1 MKPIIA
7 WFAKNHVAANLLM
20 VLIIISGLLSIPQ
33 IPKKFFPDIEIP
45 YVFVSVPYLGAA
57 PEEVERGVCMRIE
70 ERLEGIEG
78 IDKISSYSSE
88 GMCTVTAELF
98 EYTDPSRAHDEIK
111 NQVDSITTFPKE
123 TEKPITNLVN
133 PKRKVLDLAL
143 IGPTEE
149 RELKE
154 LAEKIRYELTQLKGL
169 SQAEIVAAKP
179 YEISIEVSEESL
191 RRHDLSFQEIANAV
205 RKGSLDVP
213 GGTIKSDS
221 GDILLRT
228 TGQAY
233 QGQEFENLIV
243 RTGNDGTR
251 VYLKDV
257 AEVVDGFS
265 DTDLFFRFNNKPA
278 ALITVSR
285 VGEEDIQE
293 ISQAVEEYI
302 ALAKLK
308 LPTNVELVIWNDDSE
323 ILEDRLDTLIGAALQ
338 GFLMVLILLALFL
351 RPRLAFWVS
360 LGVPVAFLGALT
372 LVNLVGLS
380 IDAISLFGFILVL
393 GILVDDAI
401 VIGESIHSKHQGG
414 APLLEG
420 AVLGAQEVTVPV
432 IFGVLTTVTA
442 FLPIMFATGFMGDI
456 GYVIA
461 ATVICCLVFSIV
473 ESQLILPAHLGH
485 SHIKSPEREVG
496 LMLIPIVLILIIA
509 LSEDFRETLALG
521 IFAVSCFLALYLN
534 GAFSRLAKYITQKQS
549 IFAKNFENLID
560 TGFRS
565 ISEKAL
571 NKRYRTIS
579 WAMFAFIIAMAI
591 LGSGR
596 LPFSFFPPL
605 ASDQVIAKLTMPMGT
620 NSAITETGVEQLENS
635 ANLLAYE
642 LKSQYPEA
650 NPVMHIASA
659 LGSASGENSRSE
671 GSHLGEVVLQLTPSQ
686 TRDIKTIE
694 VANRW
699 RDLNGPVSDA
709 IELKFNS
716 SLFSSGDD
724 INIQLEGNDVSA
736 LALAAKQVRS
746 KLAEYPGVID
756 ITDSF
761 RSGKKEIKLS
771 ILPSGESLGL
781 TLSDLARQVRQAFY
795 GEEAQRVQ
803 RGREDVRVMIRYPE
817 DERGSLDALN
827 SMRIR
832 TPDGNEVPFATVA
845 KGEQGVGFSIIRR
858 SEGKRIVNVIASV
871 DRTQITA
878 NEIIADMRSGPIQKI
893 LSPYPSVAYGLEGE
907 QKEQAESIGSLIPL
921 SIFGLVVIYTLLAIP
936 LNSYLQ
942 PLIIMS
948 VIPFAFV
955 GAVFGHWIMMK
966 FGLVSGIAMM
976 SIQGFVAAAGVVV
989 NSSLVL
995 VHSINNRRSQGE
1007 FLREAVINSSLSRC
1021 RPIMLTSITT
1031 FVGLLPLMLNTS
1043 VQAQF
1048 LVPMAVSLAFGV
1060 LFSTVV
1066 TLLVVPSGYLILDDV
1081 SSWLT
1086 SRNQSAKSPT
1096 SFQ

>member
-1 MKPIIA
+1 MA
-7 WFAKNHVAANLLM
+7 
-20 VLIIISGLLSIPQ
+20 LIIISGLLSIPQ

-45 YVFVSVPYLGAA
+45 YVFITVPYLGAA

-70 ERLEGIEG
+70 EKLEGIEG
-78 IDKISSYSSE
+78 IDKISSYSRE

-98 EYTDPSRAHDEIK
+98 ESTDPSRALDEIK

-143 IGPTEE
+143 IGPTNEK
-149 RELKE
+149 ELKE
-154 LAEKIRYELTQLKGL
+154 LAEEIRYELTQLTGL
-169 SQAEIVAAKP
+169 SQAEIAAVRP

-191 RRHDLSFQEIANAV
+191 RRHDLSFQEIATAV
-205 RKGSLDVP
+205 RKSSLDVP
-213 GGTIKSDS
+213 GGTIKTDS

-243 RTGNDGTR
+243 RTRADGTR
-251 VYLKDV
+251 IYLKDV
-257 AEVVDGFS
+257 AEVVDGFT
-265 DTDLFFRFNNKPA
+265 DTDLSFRFNKRPA

-285 VGEEDIQE
+285 VGDEDIQQ
-293 ISQAVEEYI
+293 ISQAVEEYV
-302 ALAKLK
+302 ALKKIK
-308 LPTNVELVIWNDDSE
+308 LPNNFEMIIWNDDSE

-372 LVNLVGLS
+372 LANLVGLS

-401 VIGESIHSKHQGG
+401 VIGENIHSKHQGG
-414 APLLEG
+414 APLLQG
-420 AVLGAQEVTVPV
+420 AIRGAQDVTVPV

-442 FLPIMFATGFMGDI
+442 FLPIMFASGFLGDI
-456 GYVIA
+456 GFVLA
-461 ATVICCLVFSIV
+461 TTVICCLIFSIV

-485 SHIKSPEREVG
+485 SHIKSPEKEVG

-509 LSEDFRETLALG
+509 VSENFRQILALSVFG
-521 IFAVSCFLALYLN
+521 TSCFLALYLSGN
-534 GAFSRLAKYITQKQS
+534 FSKLANYAIQKQS
-549 IFAKNFENLID
+549 LFANNFEFFVN
-560 TGFRS
+560 TRFRS
-565 ISEKAL
+565 VSEKAL
-571 NKRYRTIS
+571 SKRYRTIS
-579 WAMFAFIIAMAI
+579 WAVFAFIIAMAL

-605 ASDQVIAKLTMPMGT
+605 ASDQVIAKLTMPLGT
-620 NSAITETGVEQLENS
+620 NPRMTEAGIEQLEDS
-635 ANLLAYE
+635 ANLLATE
-642 LKSQYPEA
+642 LKSQYPNA
-650 NPVMHIASA
+650 NPVMHIASSI
-659 LGSASGENSRSE
+659 GSASGENSRSE

-686 TRDIKTIE
+686 TRDIKTVE

-699 RDLNGPVSDA
+699 RNLNGPVSDA

-724 INIQLEGNDVSA
+724 INIQLEGKDVNTLS
-736 LALAAKQVRS
+736 LAAKQLRD

-845 KGEQGVGFSIIRR
+845 KGEEGVGFSTIRR

-878 NEIIADMRSGPIQKI
+878 NEVIAELRSGPIQEI
-893 LSPYPSVAYGLEGE
+893 LSPYPSVAYKLEGE
-907 QKEQAESIGSLIPL
+907 QREQAESIGSLISL
-921 SIFGLVVIYTLLAIP
+921 SIFGLVVIYALLAIP
-936 LNSYLQ
+936 LNSYFQ

-966 FGLVSGIAMM
+966 LGLVAGIAMM

-995 VHSINNRRSQGE
+995 VHSINNRRNQGE
-1007 FLREAVINSSLSRC
+1007 SIKEAVVNSSLSRC

-1066 TLLVVPSGYLILDDV
+1066 TLLVVPSGYLVLNDIKM
-1081 SSWLT
+1081 WLT
-1086 SRNQSAKSPT
+1086 SKNQPANSPT

>member
-7 WFAKNHVAANLLM
+7 WFVKNHVAANLLM
-20 VLIIISGLLSIPQ
+20 ALIIISGLLSIPQ

-45 YVFVSVPYLGAA
+45 YVFVTVPYLGAA

-70 ERLEGIEG
+70 EKLEGIEG
-78 IDKISSYSSE
+78 IDKISSYSRE

-98 EYTDPSRAHDEIK
+98 ESTDPSRALDEIK

-143 IGPTEE
+143 IGPTDEK
-149 RELKE
+149 ELKE
-154 LAEKIRYELTQLKGL
+154 LAEEIRYELTQLTGL
-169 SQAEIVAAKP
+169 SQAEIAAVRP

-191 RRHDLSFQEIANAV
+191 RRHDLSFQEIATAV
-205 RKGSLDVP
+205 RKSSLDVP
-213 GGTIKSDS
+213 GGTIKTDS

-243 RTGNDGTR
+243 RTRADGTR
-251 VYLKDV
+251 IYLKDV

-265 DTDLFFRFNNKPA
+265 DTDLSFRFNKSPA

-285 VGEEDIQE
+285 VGDEDIQE
-293 ISQAVEEYI
+293 ISRAVEEYV
-302 ALAKLK
+302 ALKKLK
-308 LPTNVELVIWNDDSE
+308 LPNNFEMIIWNDDSE

-372 LVNLVGLS
+372 LANLVGLS

-401 VIGESIHSKHQGG
+401 VIGENIHSRHQGG

-420 AVLGAQEVTVPV
+420 AIRGAQDVTVPV

-442 FLPIMFATGFMGDI
+442 FLPIMFASGFLGDI
-456 GYVIA
+456 GFVIA
-461 ATVICCLVFSIV
+461 TTVICCLIFSIV

-485 SHIKSPEREVG
+485 SHIKSPEKEVG

-509 LSEDFRETLALG
+509 VSENFRQILALSVFG
-521 IFAVSCFLALYLN
+521 TSCFLALYLSGN
-534 GAFSRLAKYITQKQS
+534 FSKLANYAIQKQS
-549 IFAKNFENLID
+549 LFANNFEFFVNSR
-560 TGFRS
+560 FRS
-565 ISEKAL
+565 VSEKAL
-571 NKRYRTIS
+571 SKRYRTIS
-579 WAMFAFIIAMAI
+579 WAVFAFIIAMAL

-605 ASDQVIAKLTMPMGT
+605 ASDQVIAKLTMPLGT
-620 NSAITETGVEQLENS
+620 NPRMTEAGIGQLEDS
-635 ANLLAYE
+635 ANLLANE
-642 LKSQYPEA
+642 LKSQYPNA
-650 NPVMHIASA
+650 NPVMHIASSI
-659 LGSASGENSRSE
+659 GSVSGENSRSE

-686 TRDIKTIE
+686 TRDIKTVE

-699 RDLNGPVSDA
+699 RNLNGPVSDA

-724 INIQLEGNDVSA
+724 INIQLEGKDVNA
-736 LALAAKQVRS
+736 LSLAAKQLRD

-845 KGEQGVGFSIIRR
+845 KGEEGVGFSTIRR

-878 NEIIADMRSGPIQKI
+878 NEVIAELRSGPIQEI
-893 LSPYPSVAYGLEGE
+893 LSPYPSVAYKLEGE
-907 QKEQAESIGSLIPL
+907 QREQAESIGSLMSL
-921 SIFGLVVIYTLLAIP
+921 SIFGLVVIYALLAIP
-936 LNSYLQ
+936 LNSYFQ

-966 FGLVSGIAMM
+966 LGLVAGIAMM

-995 VHSINNRRSQGE
+995 VHSINNRRNQGE
-1007 FLREAVINSSLSRC
+1007 SIKEAVVNSSLSRC

-1066 TLLVVPSGYLILDDV
+1066 TLLVVPSGYLVLNDIKM
-1081 SSWLT
+1081 WLT
-1086 SRNQSAKSPT
+1086 SKNQPANSPT
-1096 SFQ
+1096 PFQ

>member
-7 WFAKNHVAANLLM
+7 WFVKNHVAANLLM
-20 VLIIISGLLSIPQ
+20 ALIIISGLLSIPQ

-45 YVFVSVPYLGAA
+45 YVFVTVPYLGAA

-70 ERLEGIEG
+70 EKLEGIEG
-78 IDKISSYSSE
+78 IDKISSYSRE

-98 EYTDPSRAHDEIK
+98 ESTDPSRALDEIK

-143 IGPTEE
+143 IGPTNEK
-149 RELKE
+149 ELKE
-154 LAEKIRYELTQLKGL
+154 LAEEVRYELTQLTEL
-169 SQAEIVAAKP
+169 SQAEIAAVRP

-191 RRHDLSFQEIANAV
+191 RRHGLSFQEIATAV
-205 RKGSLDVP
+205 RKSSLDVP
-213 GGTIKSDS
+213 GGTIKTDS

-243 RTGNDGTR
+243 RTRADGTR
-251 VYLKDV
+251 IYLKDV

-265 DTDLFFRFNNKPA
+265 DTDLSFRFNKRPA

-285 VGEEDIQE
+285 VGDEDIQQ
-293 ISQAVEEYI
+293 ISQAVEEYV
-302 ALAKLK
+302 ALTKLK
-308 LPTNVELVIWNDDSE
+308 LPNNFEMIIWNDDSE

-372 LVNLVGLS
+372 LANLVGLS

-401 VIGESIHSKHQGG
+401 VIGENIHSKHQGG

-420 AVLGAQEVTVPV
+420 AIRGAQDVTVPV

-442 FLPIMFATGFMGDI
+442 FLPIMFASGFLGDI
-456 GYVIA
+456 GFVMA
-461 ATVICCLVFSIV
+461 TTVICCLVFSIV

-485 SHIKSPEREVG
+485 SHIKSPEKEVG

-509 LSEDFRETLALG
+509 VSENFRQILALSVFG
-521 IFAVSCFLALYLN
+521 TSCFLALYLSGN
-534 GAFSRLAKYITQKQS
+534 FSKLANYAIQKQS
-549 IFAKNFENLID
+549 LFANNFEFFVN
-560 TGFRS
+560 TSFRS
-565 ISEKAL
+565 VSEKAL
-571 NKRYRTIS
+571 SKRYRTIS
-579 WAMFAFIIAMAI
+579 WAVFAFIIAMAL

-605 ASDQVIAKLTMPMGT
+605 ASDQVIAKLTMPLGT
-620 NSAITETGVEQLENS
+620 NPRMTEAGIEQLEDS
-635 ANLLAYE
+635 ANLLATE
-642 LKSQYPEA
+642 LKSQYPSA
-650 NPVMHIASA
+650 NPVMHIASSI
-659 LGSASGENSRSE
+659 GSASGENSRSE

-686 TRDIKTIE
+686 TRDIKTVE

-699 RDLNGPVSDA
+699 RNLNGPVSEA

-724 INIQLEGNDVSA
+724 INIQLEGKDVNA
-736 LALAAKQVRS
+736 LSLAAKQLRD

-832 TPDGNEVPFATVA
+832 TPNGNEVPFATVA
-845 KGEQGVGFSIIRR
+845 KGEEGVGFSTIRR

-878 NEIIADMRSGPIQKI
+878 NEVIAELRSGPIQKI
-893 LSPYPSVAYGLEGE
+893 LSPYPSVAYKLEGE
-907 QKEQAESIGSLIPL
+907 QREQAESIGSLISL
-921 SIFGLVVIYTLLAIP
+921 SIFGLVVIYALLAIP
-936 LNSYLQ
+936 LNSYFQ

-966 FGLVSGIAMM
+966 LGLVAGIAMM

-995 VHSINNRRSQGE
+995 VHSINNRRNQGE
-1007 FLREAVINSSLSRC
+1007 SIKEAVVNSSLSRC

-1066 TLLVVPSGYLILDDV
+1066 TLLVVPSGYLVLNDIKM
-1081 SSWLT
+1081 WLT
-1086 SRNQSAKSPT
+1086 SKNQPANSPT

>member
-1 MKPIIA
+1 MA
-7 WFAKNHVAANLLM
+7 
-20 VLIIISGLLSIPQ
+20 LIIISGLLSIPQ

-45 YVFVSVPYLGAA
+45 YVFITVPYLGAA

-70 ERLEGIEG
+70 EKLEGIEG
-78 IDKISSYSSE
+78 IDKISSYSRE

-98 EYTDPSRAHDEIK
+98 ESTDPSRALDEIK

-143 IGPTEE
+143 TGPTNEK
-149 RELKE
+149 ELKE
-154 LAEKIRYELTQLKGL
+154 LAEEIRYELTQLTGL
-169 SQAEIVAAKP
+169 SQAEIAAVRP

-191 RRHDLSFQEIANAV
+191 RRHDLSFQEIATAV
-205 RKGSLDVP
+205 RKSSLDVP
-213 GGTIKSDS
+213 GGTIKTDS

-243 RTGNDGTR
+243 RTRADGTR
-251 VYLKDV
+251 IYLKDV
-257 AEVVDGFS
+257 AEVVDGFT
-265 DTDLFFRFNNKPA
+265 DTDLSFRFNKRPA

-285 VGEEDIQE
+285 VGDEDIQQ
-293 ISQAVEEYI
+293 ISQAVEEYV
-302 ALAKLK
+302 ALKKIK
-308 LPTNVELVIWNDDSE
+308 LPNNFEMIIWNDDSE

-372 LVNLVGLS
+372 LANLVGLS

-401 VIGESIHSKHQGG
+401 VIGENIHSKHQGG
-414 APLLEG
+414 APLLQG
-420 AVLGAQEVTVPV
+420 AIRGAQDVTVPV

-442 FLPIMFATGFMGDI
+442 FLPIMFASGFLGDI
-456 GYVIA
+456 GFVMA
-461 ATVICCLVFSIV
+461 TTVICCLIFSIV

-485 SHIKSPEREVG
+485 SHIKSPEKEVG

-509 LSEDFRETLALG
+509 VSENFRQILALSVFG
-521 IFAVSCFLALYLN
+521 TSCFLALYLSGN
-534 GAFSRLAKYITQKQS
+534 FSKLANYAIQKQS
-549 IFAKNFENLID
+549 LFANNFEFFVN
-560 TGFRS
+560 TRFRS
-565 ISEKAL
+565 VSEKAL
-571 NKRYRTIS
+571 SKRYRTIS
-579 WAMFAFIIAMAI
+579 WAVFAFIIAMAL

-605 ASDQVIAKLTMPMGT
+605 ASDQVIAKLTMPLGT
-620 NSAITETGVEQLENS
+620 NPRMTEAGIEQLEDS
-635 ANLLAYE
+635 ANLLATE
-642 LKSQYPEA
+642 LKSQYPNA
-650 NPVMHIASA
+650 NPVMHIASSI
-659 LGSASGENSRSE
+659 GSASGENSRSE

-686 TRDIKTIE
+686 TRDIKTVE

-699 RDLNGPVSDA
+699 RNLNGPVSDA

-724 INIQLEGNDVSA
+724 INIQLEGKDVNA
-736 LALAAKQVRS
+736 LSLAAKQLRD

-845 KGEQGVGFSIIRR
+845 KGEEGVGFSTIRR

-878 NEIIADMRSGPIQKI
+878 NEVIAELRSGPIQEI
-893 LSPYPSVAYGLEGE
+893 LSPYPSVAYKLEGE
-907 QKEQAESIGSLIPL
+907 QREQAESIGSLISL
-921 SIFGLVVIYTLLAIP
+921 SIFGLVVIYALLAIP
-936 LNSYLQ
+936 LNSYFQ

-966 FGLVSGIAMM
+966 LGLVAGIAMM

-995 VHSINNRRSQGE
+995 VHSINNRRNQGE
-1007 FLREAVINSSLSRC
+1007 SIKEAVVNSSLSRC

-1066 TLLVVPSGYLILDDV
+1066 TLLVVPSGYLVLNDIKM
-1081 SSWLT
+1081 WLT
-1086 SRNQSAKSPT
+1086 SKNQPANSPT

>member
-7 WFAKNHVAANLLM
+7 WFVKNHVAANLLM
-20 VLIIISGLLSIPQ
+20 ALIIISGLLSIPQ

-45 YVFVSVPYLGAA
+45 YVFITVPYLGAA

-70 ERLEGIEG
+70 EKLEGIEG
-78 IDKISSYSSE
+78 IDKISSYSRE

-98 EYTDPSRAHDEIK
+98 ESTDPSRALDEIK

-143 IGPTEE
+143 TGPTNEK
-149 RELKE
+149 ELKE
-154 LAEKIRYELTQLKGL
+154 LAEEIRYELTQLTGL
-169 SQAEIVAAKP
+169 SQAEIAAVRP

-191 RRHDLSFQEIANAV
+191 RRHDLSFQEIATAV
-205 RKGSLDVP
+205 RKSSLDVP
-213 GGTIKSDS
+213 GGTIKTDS

-243 RTGNDGTR
+243 RTRADGTR
-251 VYLKDV
+251 IYLKDV
-257 AEVVDGFS
+257 AEVVDGFT
-265 DTDLFFRFNNKPA
+265 DTDLSFRFNKRPA

-285 VGEEDIQE
+285 VGDEDIQQ
-293 ISQAVEEYI
+293 ISQAVEEYV
-302 ALAKLK
+302 ALKKIK
-308 LPTNVELVIWNDDSE
+308 LPNNFEMIIWNDDSE

-372 LVNLVGLS
+372 LANLVGLS

-401 VIGESIHSKHQGG
+401 VIGENIHSKHQGG
-414 APLLEG
+414 APLLQG
-420 AVLGAQEVTVPV
+420 AIRGAQDVTVPV

-442 FLPIMFATGFMGDI
+442 FLPIMFASGFLGDI
-456 GYVIA
+456 GFVMA
-461 ATVICCLVFSIV
+461 TTVICCLIFSIV

-485 SHIKSPEREVG
+485 SHIKSPEKEVG

-509 LSEDFRETLALG
+509 VSENFRQILALSVFG
-521 IFAVSCFLALYLN
+521 TSCFLALYLSGN
-534 GAFSRLAKYITQKQS
+534 FSKLANYAIQKQS
-549 IFAKNFENLID
+549 LFANNFEFFVN
-560 TGFRS
+560 TRFRS
-565 ISEKAL
+565 VSEKAL
-571 NKRYRTIS
+571 SKRYRTIS
-579 WAMFAFIIAMAI
+579 WAVFAFIIAMAL

-605 ASDQVIAKLTMPMGT
+605 ASDQVIAKLTMPLGT
-620 NSAITETGVEQLENS
+620 NPRMTEAGIEQLEDS
-635 ANLLAYE
+635 ANLLATE
-642 LKSQYPEA
+642 LKSQYPNA
-650 NPVMHIASA
+650 NPVMHIASSI
-659 LGSASGENSRSE
+659 GSASGENSRSE

-686 TRDIKTIE
+686 TRDIKTVE

-699 RDLNGPVSDA
+699 RNLNGPVSDA

-724 INIQLEGNDVSA
+724 INIQLEGKDVNA
-736 LALAAKQVRS
+736 LSLAAKQLRD

-845 KGEQGVGFSIIRR
+845 KGEEGVGFSTIRR

-878 NEIIADMRSGPIQKI
+878 NEVIAELRSGPIQEI
-893 LSPYPSVAYGLEGE
+893 LSPYPSVAYKLEGE
-907 QKEQAESIGSLIPL
+907 QREQAESIGSLISL
-921 SIFGLVVIYTLLAIP
+921 SIFGLVVIYALLAIP
-936 LNSYLQ
+936 LNSYFQ

-966 FGLVSGIAMM
+966 LGLVAGIAMM

-995 VHSINNRRSQGE
+995 VHSINNRRNQGE
-1007 FLREAVINSSLSRC
+1007 SIKEAVVNSSLSRC

-1066 TLLVVPSGYLILDDV
+1066 TLLVVPSGYLVLNDIKM
-1081 SSWLT
+1081 WLT
-1086 SRNQSAKSPT
+1086 SKNQPANSPT

>member
-7 WFAKNHVAANLLM
+7 WFVKNHVAANLLM
-20 VLIIISGLLSIPQ
+20 ALIIISGLLSIPQ

-45 YVFVSVPYLGAA
+45 YVFVTVPYLGAA

-70 ERLEGIEG
+70 EKLEGIEG
-78 IDKISSYSSE
+78 IDKISSYSRE

-98 EYTDPSRAHDEIK
+98 ESTDPSRALDEIK

-143 IGPTEE
+143 IGPTDEK
-149 RELKE
+149 ELKE
-154 LAEKIRYELTQLKGL
+154 LAEEIRYELTQLKGL
-169 SQAEIVAAKP
+169 SQAEIAAVRP

-191 RRHDLSFQEIANAV
+191 RRHGLSFQEIATAV
-205 RKGSLDVP
+205 RKSSLDVP
-213 GGTIKSDS
+213 GGTIKTDS

-243 RTGNDGTR
+243 RTRADGTR
-251 VYLKDV
+251 IYLKDV

-265 DTDLFFRFNNKPA
+265 DTDLSFRFNKSPA

-285 VGEEDIQE
+285 VGDEDIQE
-293 ISQAVEEYI
+293 ISQAVEEYV
-302 ALAKLK
+302 ALTKLK
-308 LPTNVELVIWNDDSE
+308 LPNNFEMIIWNDDSE

-372 LVNLVGLS
+372 LANLVGLS

-401 VIGESIHSKHQGG
+401 VIGENIHSKHQDG

-420 AVLGAQEVTVPV
+420 AIRGAQDVTVPV

-442 FLPIMFATGFMGDI
+442 FLPIMFASGFLGDI
-456 GYVIA
+456 GFVMA
-461 ATVICCLVFSIV
+461 TTVICCLVFSIV

-485 SHIKSPEREVG
+485 SHIKSPEKEVG
-496 LMLIPIVLILIIA
+496 LMLIPIVFILIIA
-509 LSEDFRETLALG
+509 VSENFRQILALSVFG
-521 IFAVSCFLALYLN
+521 TSCFLALYLSGN
-534 GAFSRLAKYITQKQS
+534 FSKLANYAIQKQS
-549 IFAKNFENLID
+549 LFANNFEFFVN
-560 TGFRS
+560 TSFRTV
-565 ISEKAL
+565 SEKAL
-571 NKRYRTIS
+571 SKRYRTIS
-579 WAMFAFIIAMAI
+579 WAVFAFIIAMAL

-605 ASDQVIAKLTMPMGT
+605 ASDQVVAKLTMPLGT
-620 NSAITETGVEQLENS
+620 NPRMTEAGIEQLEDS
-635 ANLLAYE
+635 ANLLATE
-642 LKSQYPEA
+642 LKSQYPSA
-650 NPVMHIASA
+650 NPVMHIASSI
-659 LGSASGENSRSE
+659 GSASGENSRSE

-686 TRDIKTIE
+686 TRDIKTVE

-699 RDLNGPVSDA
+699 RNLNGPVSDA

-724 INIQLEGNDVSA
+724 INIQLEGKDVNA
-736 LALAAKQVRS
+736 LSLAAKQLRD

-781 TLSDLARQVRQAFY
+781 TLSDLAKQVRQAFY

-832 TPDGNEVPFATVA
+832 TPNGNEVPFATVA
-845 KGEQGVGFSIIRR
+845 KGEEGVGFSTIRR
-858 SEGKRIVNVIASV
+858 SEGKRIVSVIASV

-878 NEIIADMRSGPIQKI
+878 NEVIAELRSGPIQKI
-893 LSPYPSVAYGLEGE
+893 LSPYPSVAYKLEGE
-907 QKEQAESIGSLIPL
+907 QREQAESIGSLVSL
-921 SIFGLVVIYTLLAIP
+921 SIFGLVVIYALLAIP
-936 LNSYLQ
+936 LNSYFQ

-966 FGLVSGIAMM
+966 LGLVAGIAMM

-995 VHSINNRRSQGE
+995 VHSINNRRNQGE
-1007 FLREAVINSSLSRC
+1007 SIKEAVVNSSLSRC

-1066 TLLVVPSGYLILDDV
+1066 TLLVVPSGYLVLNDFKM
-1081 SSWLT
+1081 WLT
-1086 SRNQSAKSPT
+1086 SKNQPAKSPT

>member
-7 WFAKNHVAANLLM
+7 WFVKNHVAANLLM
-20 VLIIISGLLSIPQ
+20 ALIIISGLLSIPQ

-45 YVFVSVPYLGAA
+45 YVFVTVPYLGAA

-70 ERLEGIEG
+70 EKLEGIEG
-78 IDKISSYSSE
+78 IDKISSYSRE

-98 EYTDPSRAHDEIK
+98 ESTDPSRALDEIK

-143 IGPTEE
+143 TGPTNEK
-149 RELKE
+149 ELKE
-154 LAEKIRYELTQLKGL
+154 LAEEIRYELTQLKGL
-169 SQAEIVAAKP
+169 SQAEIAAVRP

-191 RRHDLSFQEIANAV
+191 RRHGLSFQEIATAV
-205 RKGSLDVP
+205 RKSSLDVP
-213 GGTIKSDS
+213 GGTIKTDS

-243 RTGNDGTR
+243 RTRADGTR
-251 VYLKDV
+251 IYLKDV

-265 DTDLFFRFNNKPA
+265 DTDLSFRFNKSPA

-285 VGEEDIQE
+285 VGDEDIQE
-293 ISQAVEEYI
+293 ISQAVEEYV
-302 ALAKLK
+302 ALTKLK
-308 LPTNVELVIWNDDSE
+308 LPNNFEMIIWNDDSE

-372 LVNLVGLS
+372 LANLVGLS

-401 VIGESIHSKHQGG
+401 VIGENIHSKHQDG

-420 AVLGAQEVTVPV
+420 AIRGAQDVTVPV

-442 FLPIMFATGFMGDI
+442 FLPIMFASGFLGDI
-456 GYVIA
+456 GFVMA
-461 ATVICCLVFSIV
+461 TTVICCLIFSIV

-485 SHIKSPEREVG
+485 SHIKSPEKEVG
-496 LMLIPIVLILIIA
+496 LMLIPIVFILIIA
-509 LSEDFRETLALG
+509 VSENFRQILALSVFG
-521 IFAVSCFLALYLN
+521 ISCFLALYLSGN
-534 GAFSRLAKYITQKQS
+534 FSKLANYAIQKQS
-549 IFAKNFENLID
+549 LFANNFEFFVN
-560 TGFRS
+560 TSFRTV
-565 ISEKAL
+565 SEKAL
-571 NKRYRTIS
+571 SKRYRTIS
-579 WAMFAFIIAMAI
+579 WAVFAFIIAMAL

-605 ASDQVIAKLTMPMGT
+605 ASDQVVAKLTMPLGT
-620 NSAITETGVEQLENS
+620 NPRMTEAGIEQLEDS
-635 ANLLAYE
+635 ANLLATE
-642 LKSQYPEA
+642 LKSQYPSA
-650 NPVMHIASA
+650 NPVMHIASSI
-659 LGSASGENSRSE
+659 GSASGENSRSE

-686 TRDIKTIE
+686 TRDIKTVE

-699 RDLNGPVSDA
+699 RNLNGPVSDA

-724 INIQLEGNDVSA
+724 INIQLEGKDVNA
-736 LALAAKQVRS
+736 LSLAAKQLRD

-832 TPDGNEVPFATVA
+832 TPNGNEVPFATVA
-845 KGEQGVGFSIIRR
+845 KGEEGVGFSTIRR
-858 SEGKRIVNVIASV
+858 SEGKRIVSVIASV

-878 NEIIADMRSGPIQKI
+878 NEVIAELRSGPIQEI
-893 LSPYPSVAYGLEGE
+893 LSPYPSVAYKLEGE
-907 QKEQAESIGSLIPL
+907 QREQAESIGSLISL
-921 SIFGLVVIYTLLAIP
+921 SIFGLVVIYALLAIP
-936 LNSYLQ
+936 LNSYFQ

-966 FGLVSGIAMM
+966 LGLVAGIAMM

-995 VHSINNRRSQGE
+995 VHSINNRRNQGE
-1007 FLREAVINSSLSRC
+1007 SIKEAVVNSSLSRC

-1066 TLLVVPSGYLILDDV
+1066 TLLVVPSGYLVLNDFKM
-1081 SSWLT
+1081 WLT
-1086 SRNQSAKSPT
+1086 SKNQPAKSPT

>member
-7 WFAKNHVAANLLM
+7 WFVKNHVAANLLM
-20 VLIIISGLLSIPQ
+20 ALIIISGLLSIPQ

-45 YVFVSVPYLGAA
+45 YVFVTVPYLGAA
-57 PEEVERGVCMRIE
+57 PEEVERGVCVRIE
-70 ERLEGIEG
+70 EKLEGIEG
-78 IDKISSYSSE
+78 IDKISSYSRE

-98 EYTDPSRAHDEIK
+98 ESTEPSRALDEIK

-143 IGPTEE
+143 IGPTDEK
-149 RELKE
+149 ELKE
-154 LAEKIRYELTQLKGL
+154 LAEEVRYELTQLTGL
-169 SQAEIVAAKP
+169 SQAEIAAVRP

-191 RRHDLSFQEIANAV
+191 RRHGLSFQEIATAV
-205 RKGSLDVP
+205 RKSSLDVP
-213 GGTIKSDS
+213 GGTIKTDS

-243 RTGNDGTR
+243 RTRADGTR
-251 VYLKDV
+251 IYLKDV
-257 AEVVDGFS
+257 AKVVDGFS
-265 DTDLFFRFNNKPA
+265 DTDLSFRFNKRPA

-293 ISQAVEEYI
+293 ISRAVEEYV
-302 ALAKLK
+302 ALKKPKLS
-308 LPTNVELVIWNDDSE
+308 NNFEMIIWNDDSE

-372 LVNLVGLS
+372 LANLVGLS

-401 VIGESIHSKHQGG
+401 VIGENIHSNHQGG

-420 AVLGAQEVTVPV
+420 AIRGAQDVTVPV

-442 FLPIMFATGFMGDI
+442 FLPIMFASGFLGDI
-456 GYVIA
+456 GFVIA
-461 ATVICCLVFSIV
+461 TTVICCLVFSIV

-485 SHIKSPEREVG
+485 SHIKTPEKEVG

-509 LSEDFRETLALG
+509 VSENFRQILALSVFG
-521 IFAVSCFLALYLN
+521 TSCFLALYLSGN
-534 GAFSRLAKYITQKQS
+534 FSKLATYAIQKQS
-549 IFAKNFENLID
+549 LFANNFELFVN
-560 TGFRS
+560 TSFRS
-565 ISEKAL
+565 VAEKAL
-571 NKRYRTIS
+571 SKRYRTIS
-579 WAMFAFIIAMAI
+579 WALFAFIISMAL

-605 ASDQVIAKLTMPMGT
+605 ASDQVIAKLTMPLGT
-620 NSAITETGVEQLENS
+620 NPRMTEAGIEQLEDS
-635 ANLLAYE
+635 ANLLATE
-642 LKSQYPEA
+642 LKSQYPNA
-650 NPVMHIASA
+650 NPVMHIASSI
-659 LGSASGENSRSE
+659 GSASGENSRSE

-686 TRDIKTIE
+686 TRDIKTVE

-699 RDLNGPVSDA
+699 RNLNGPVSDA

-724 INIQLEGNDVSA
+724 INIQLEGKDVNA
-736 LALAAKQVRS
+736 LSLAAKQLRD

-845 KGEQGVGFSIIRR
+845 KGEEGVGFSTIRR

-878 NEIIADMRSGPIQKI
+878 NEVIAELRSGPIQKI
-893 LSPYPSVAYGLEGE
+893 LAPYPSVAYKLEGE
-907 QKEQAESIGSLIPL
+907 QREQAESIGSLISL
-921 SIFGLVVIYTLLAIP
+921 SIFGLVVIYALLAIP
-936 LNSYLQ
+936 LNSYFQ

-966 FGLVSGIAMM
+966 VGLVAGIAMM

-995 VHSINNRRSQGE
+995 VHSINNRRNQGE
-1007 FLREAVINSSLSRC
+1007 SIKQAVVNSSLSRC

-1066 TLLVVPSGYLILDDV
+1066 TLLVVPSGYLVLNDIKI
-1081 SSWLT
+1081 WLT
-1086 SRNQSAKSPT
+1086 SKNQPAKSPT

>member
-7 WFAKNHVAANLLM
+7 WFVKNHVAANLLM
-20 VLIIISGLLSIPQ
+20 ALIIISGLLSIPQ

-45 YVFVSVPYLGAA
+45 YVFVTVPYLGAA

-70 ERLEGIEG
+70 EKLEGIEG
-78 IDKISSYSSE
+78 IDKISSYSRE

-98 EYTDPSRAHDEIK
+98 ESTDPSRALDEIK

-143 IGPTEE
+143 IGPTNEK
-149 RELKE
+149 ELKE
-154 LAEKIRYELTQLKGL
+154 LAEEVRYELTQLNGI
-169 SQAEIVAAKP
+169 SQAEIAAVRP

-191 RRHDLSFQEIANAV
+191 RRHGLSFQEIATAV
-205 RKGSLDVP
+205 RKSSLDVP
-213 GGTIKSDS
+213 GGTIKTDS

-243 RTGNDGTR
+243 RTRADGTR
-251 VYLKDV
+251 IYLKDV

-265 DTDLFFRFNNKPA
+265 DTDLSFRFNKRPA

-285 VGEEDIQE
+285 VGDEDIQE
-293 ISQAVEEYI
+293 ISQAVEEYV
-302 ALAKLK
+302 ALTKLK
-308 LPTNVELVIWNDDSE
+308 LPNNFEMIIWNDDSE

-372 LVNLVGLS
+372 LANLVGLS

-401 VIGESIHSKHQGG
+401 VIGENIHSKHQGG

-420 AVLGAQEVTVPV
+420 AIRGAQDVTVPV

-442 FLPIMFATGFMGDI
+442 FLPIMFASGFLGDI
-456 GYVIA
+456 GFVIA
-461 ATVICCLVFSIV
+461 TTVICCLVFSIV

-485 SHIKSPEREVG
+485 SHIKSPEKEVG

-509 LSEDFRETLALG
+509 VSENFRQILALSVFG
-521 IFAVSCFLALYLN
+521 TSCFLALYLSGN
-534 GAFSRLAKYITQKQS
+534 FSKLANYAIQKQS
-549 IFAKNFENLID
+549 LFANNFEFFVN
-560 TGFRS
+560 TSFRS
-565 ISEKAL
+565 VSERAL
-571 NKRYRTIS
+571 SKRYRTIS
-579 WAMFAFIIAMAI
+579 WAVFAFIVAMAL

-605 ASDQVIAKLTMPMGT
+605 ASDQVIAKLTMPLGT
-620 NSAITETGVEQLENS
+620 NPRMTEAGIEQLEDS
-635 ANLLAYE
+635 ANLLATE
-642 LKSQYPEA
+642 LKSQYPNA
-650 NPVMHIASA
+650 NPVMHIASSI
-659 LGSASGENSRSE
+659 GSASGENSRSE

-686 TRDIKTIE
+686 TRDIKTVE

-699 RDLNGPVSDA
+699 RNLNGPVSDA

-724 INIQLEGNDVSA
+724 INIQLEGKDVNA
-736 LALAAKQVRS
+736 LSLAAKQLRD

-845 KGEQGVGFSIIRR
+845 KGEEGVGFSTIRR

-878 NEIIADMRSGPIQKI
+878 NEVIAELRSGPIQEI
-893 LSPYPSVAYGLEGE
+893 LSPYPSVAYKLEGE
-907 QKEQAESIGSLIPL
+907 QREQAESIGSLISL
-921 SIFGLVVIYTLLAIP
+921 SIFGLVVIYALLAIP
-936 LNSYLQ
+936 LNSYFQ

-966 FGLVSGIAMM
+966 LGLVAGIAMM

-995 VHSINNRRSQGE
+995 VHSINNRRNQGE
-1007 FLREAVINSSLSRC
+1007 SIKEAVVNSSLSRC

-1066 TLLVVPSGYLILDDV
+1066 TLLVVPSGYLVLDDFKMWL
-1081 SSWLT
+1081 SSK
-1086 SRNQSAKSPT
+1086 NQPAKSPT